1 MSTRNLGSK
10 ERETNSL
17 LVCTLSKPIL
27 WRQHLE
33 GNRTNDEITGRT
45 GQEGDI
51 ASAVLYLGSRAGAY
65 VNGELIH
72 VDGGMYSLSG
82 MLECGS

>member
-1 MSTRNLGSK
+1 MSQT
-10 ERETNSL
+10 
-17 LVCTLSKPIL
+17 
-27 WRQHLE
+27 H
-33 GNRTNDEITGRT
+33 DEITGRT

-65 VNGELIH
+65 VNGEVIH

>member
-1 MSTRNLGSK
+1 MSTRNLSSK
-10 ERETNSL
+10 ERETSSL
-17 LVCTLSKPIL
+17 LVCALSKPIL

-33 GNRTNDEITGRT
+33 DNGTDDGITGRT

-51 ASAVLYLGSRAGAY
+51 ASAILYLGSRAGAY
-65 VNGELIH
+65 VNGEVIH